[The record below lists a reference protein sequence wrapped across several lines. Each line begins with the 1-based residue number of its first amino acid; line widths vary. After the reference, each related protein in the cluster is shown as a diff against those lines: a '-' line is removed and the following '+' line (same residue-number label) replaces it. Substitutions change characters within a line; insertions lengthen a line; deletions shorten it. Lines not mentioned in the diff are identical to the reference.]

1 MKLSEVKGEKALD
14 MFADLIEPITEI
26 LDDKEIAKI
35 WKSRKTK
42 DGQTLKSVLGKAVSV
57 AIKNHKTAVITILAI
72 LDDVPVEE
80 YECNILSLPKKL
92 LDILNDPAIFDLF
105 TSQGQETQEPSGSAM
120 ANIAE
125 SEN

>member
-35 WKSRKTK
+35 WKNRKAK
-42 DGQTLKSVLGKAVSV
+42 DGQSTKTVLGKIVSA
-57 AIKNHKTAVITILAI
+57 AIKNHKQAVISILAT
-72 LDDVPVEE
+72 LDDVPVEK

-92 LDILNDPAIFDLF
+92 LDILNDPAIFELF
-105 TSQGQETQEPSGSAM
+105 TSQGQETQTPSGSAM
-120 ANIAE
+120 ANITE
-125 SEN
+125 SEK